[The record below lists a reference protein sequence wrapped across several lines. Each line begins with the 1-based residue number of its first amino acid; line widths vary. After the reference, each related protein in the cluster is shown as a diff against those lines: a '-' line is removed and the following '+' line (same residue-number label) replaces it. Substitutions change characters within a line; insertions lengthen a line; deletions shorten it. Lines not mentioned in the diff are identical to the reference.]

1 MKSLYSQ
8 QRPFWDIYLKKGNE
22 TYSPSPTECDGE
34 FGNPSGHSLLS
45 TYLLCLWDLFLYS
58 GFFNKIEGKK
68 KIFIK
73 YFTLFLSII
82 CVIFITYS
90 RVNRQIHSFNQ
101 IIFGSLLGLAV
112 YFIFCHILEINKI
125 STEEFINTLDKYKY
139 FLIPMCIILYTIS
152 LVSGLTLHNEK
163 ENEYG
168 AILERYCNYAKEK
181 LFGKNTGLNSSI
193 MFIIIGGYIGLL
205 FLNYKIIS
213 IILIIKIYSI
223 IGIKEKN

>member
-1 MKSLYSQ
+1 
-8 QRPFWDIYLKKGNE
+8 
-22 TYSPSPTECDGE
+22 
-34 FGNPSGHSLLS
+34 
-45 TYLLCLWDLFLYS
+45 
-58 GFFNKIEGKK
+58 
-68 KIFIK
+68 
-73 YFTLFLSII
+73 
-82 CVIFITYS
+82 
-90 RVNRQIHSFNQ
+90 
-101 IIFGSLLGLAV
+101 
-112 YFIFCHILEINKI
+112 
-125 STEEFINTLDKYKY
+125 
-139 FLIPMCIILYTIS
+139 MCIILYTIS
-152 LVSGLTLHNEK
+152 LILGLTLHNDK